1 MCTYTCTC
9 VRMCIDCVGVWQRC
23 VVGRIADH
31 LRIGSRVNTLPCY
44 DALARTMHTTV
55 EYDTHDIVCT
65 VKLKKKLRIPFA
77 LTEMVIE
84 SKCMYIILTRACDI

>member
-9 VRMCIDCVGVWQRC
+9 VRMCIDCVGVWQQC
-23 VVGRIADH
+23 VVGRIADN
-31 LRIGSRVNTLPCY
+31 LRIGPCY

-65 VKLKKKLRIPFA
+65 VNLKKKLPFPFH
-77 LTEMVIE
+77 LPLL
-84 SKCMYIILTRACDI
+84 KW

>member
-65 VKLKKKLRIPFA
+65 VKLKKKLPFPFH
-77 LTEMVIE
+77 LPLL
-84 SKCMYIILTRACDI
+84 KW

>member
-1 MCTYTCTC
+1 M
-9 VRMCIDCVGVWQRC
+9 
-23 VVGRIADH
+23 
-31 LRIGSRVNTLPCY
+31 NTLPCY

-65 VKLKKKLRIPFA
+65 VKASISIPFT

>member
-1 MCTYTCTC
+1 M
-9 VRMCIDCVGVWQRC
+9 
-23 VVGRIADH
+23 DH

-55 EYDTHDIVCT
+55 EYDTHDIVRMYS
-65 VKLKKKLRIPFA
+65 KIQEKASISIPFS